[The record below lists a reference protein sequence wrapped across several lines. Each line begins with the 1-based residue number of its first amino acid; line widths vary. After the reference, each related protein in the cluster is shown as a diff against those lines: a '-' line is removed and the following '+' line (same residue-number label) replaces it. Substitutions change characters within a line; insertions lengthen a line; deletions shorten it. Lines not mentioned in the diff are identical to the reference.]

1 MAASFVADS
10 TLTGLVGTGSPSTT
24 TAPAPTPKEPNGAA
38 SSRLQLGV
46 LAGTVAMVLAG
57 TALL

>member
-1 MAASFVADS
+1 VAASFVADS
-10 TLTGLVGTGSPSTT
+10 TLTGLLGTGSPSTT
-24 TAPAPTPKEPNGAA
+24 TAPAPGPKETNAAA
-38 SSRLQLGV
+38 SPRLHLGV